1 VNTNDSF
8 RTDITADAVL
18 LILDAE
24 EGEGIDVARQHHIG
38 SFPTFLLEN
47 ADGQLLDRWL
57 GYGNVESFMA
67 DLTAATEDPM
77 TLDARMEQFAS
88 EPTAK
93 DAIKVADIRRMS
105 GLVGEAMAWYDRAQ
119 ELDPDA
125 DLAGSIFQARATGHR
140 MGLYDLASVKTAAD
154 PIIESGSPR
163 DVGRAVSTL
172 DRATRDSD
180 QRGVYHDA
188 LRRAATRLE
197 GMDEDGA
204 ERVHASLMIDV
215 KLERENDPQA
225 AFEWKKRSM
234 GEGWQE
240 NAGALN
246 NVAWWAFE
254 HEVALDEAE
263 EYARKG
269 VGLAEPGNPRGNVLD
284 TLAEIC
290 NLKGDC
296 GEAVELM
303 REALREDPDS
313 EYFQKQLARFEE
325 LLAKQQQDG

>member
-1 VNTNDSF
+1 MNTNDSF
-8 RTDITADAVL
+8 RADITADAVL

-24 EGEGIDVARQHHIG
+24 EGEGIDVARQHHIR

-47 ADGQLLDRWL
+47 ADGETLDRWL

-67 DLTAATEDPM
+67 DLGTATEDPM
-77 TLDARMEQFAS
+77 TLSDRMEQFAS

-105 GLVGEAMAWYDRAQ
+105 GLVGEAMAWYERAE

-125 DLAGSIFQARATGHR
+125 DVAGSIFQARATGHR
-140 MGLYDLASVKTAAD
+140 MGLYDLASVKAATD
-154 PIIESGSPR
+154 PLIESGDARS
-163 DVGRAVSTL
+163 VWSAVSTL
-172 DRATRDSD
+172 DRATRESE
-180 QRGVYHDA
+180 QRDVYHA
-188 LRRAATRLE
+188 VLRPAATRLE
-197 GMDEDGA
+197 GMGDDAARMHANVMISVELELED
-204 ERVHASLMIDV
+204 
-215 KLERENDPQA
+215 DPQA

-234 GEGWQE
+234 GDGWQDD
-240 NAGALN
+240 AGALN

-269 VGLAEPGNPRGNVLD
+269 VGLAEAGNARGNVLD

-303 REALREDPDS
+303 REALREDPES
-313 EYFQKQLARFEE
+313 EYFQKQLVRFEE
-325 LLAKQQQDG
+325 LLARQQDG